1 MQIIVRPYTLND
13 FDALLRVQQ
22 EAFPPP
28 FPEELLWK
36 REHVEAHVTAYPE
49 GAMVAVC
56 DGEIAGSAT
65 SLRVTYT
72 GAPHTW
78 EEVSDRGYIRG
89 RHEPDGDSLY
99 GIDLCVRP
107 AFRGKGIAH
116 ALYEARK
123 QLVVRSGLKRFMA
136 GCRIP
141 GYRDVA
147 NHLNA
152 ADYVRLVADGERH
165 DLVLSFMLKQG
176 MRPLQVL
183 DDYLEDAESCDKAV
197 LVEWANPNHTN
208 HDTKEEIAKQ

>member
-1 MQIIVRPYTLND
+1 LQIIVRPYILDD
-13 FDALLRVQQ
+13 FDALLRVQR

-36 REHVEAHVTAYPE
+36 REQIEAHTSVYPE

-78 EEVSDRGYIRG
+78 EEISAKGYIRG
-89 RHEPDGDSLY
+89 SHEPDGDSLY

-107 AFRGKGIAH
+107 AYRGKGIAH

-123 QLVVRSGLKRFMA
+123 QLVMHSGLKRFIA

-141 GYRDVA
+141 GYRNVSKQ
-147 NHLNA
+147 LSA
-152 ADYVRLVADGERH
+152 AEYVRLVADGERH

-176 MRPLQVL
+176 MLPLQVL
-183 DDYLEDAESCDKAV
+183 DDYLEDAESCDKAI

-208 HDTKEEIAKQ
+208 YDSIEEK